1 MLVGVASPHAHRR
14 FLPVAGSLLI
24 ALSGCHGAAP
34 ANSAAE
40 VRLDTAQFASI
51 EFGGEGK
58 ITVAGDS
65 ITLGAGSP
73 LTGARW
79 NGPPVPTVD
88 YELSL
93 VATRV
98 QGGDFFCGVT
108 FPVRD
113 SHCTLILGGWGGAL
127 VGLSCLDGLDASE
140 NDSTT
145 HFGFVT
151 GRPYRVRLGVTARR
165 IVVRIDEETKIDV
178 NIEGRAV
185 SLRADVAQTPPLSV
199 CSYATTAR
207 ISDLRLTRR

>member
-1 MLVGVASPHAHRR
+1 MLVAVVSPHAHRR
-14 FLPVAGSLLI
+14 LLPVAGSLLI
-24 ALSGCHGAAP
+24 ALSGCHGAASP
-34 ANSAAE
+34 DSSPGTH
-40 VRLDTAQFASI
+40 LDAAQFVSI

-58 ITVAGDS
+58 VSFAGDS

-79 NGPPVPTVD
+79 NGTPLPTVD
-88 YELSL
+88 YELSF
-93 VATRV
+93 VGTRV

-151 GRPYRVRLGVTARR
+151 GQRYHVRLRVTARR
-165 IVVRIDEETKIDV
+165 IAVLIDDETKIDV

-185 SLRADVAQTPPLSV
+185 SLRADVALTPPLSV